1 MPVTLEKSNVG
12 RHLLAARCRLLLS
25 QAVRHPDQCYVL
37 LRPAKASAFQG
48 GDCDANI
55 VACSC
60 GLILF
65 ANLGATHAAPLSHE
79 CQITRWRKVAQL
91 VKRCRPSFQLLQRA
105 TCPPALMLAR
115 RGRQTK
121 DVERR
126 RNVRSGSK
134 MEVSGARAARPFYPQ
149 EQDIVSLPRHVRL
162 VPGSE
167 VAIHGSSLRAKAIR
181 PAQHDFAALFRD
193 PSQGG

>member
-134 MEVSGARAARPFYPQ
+134 TEVSGLA
-149 EQDIVSLPRHVRL
+149 RHVRFT
-162 VPGSE
+162 
-167 VAIHGSSLRAKAIR
+167 LRSRHRQPASACQFGAKAQSRCAPARCAGARTER
-181 PAQHDFAALFRD
+181 PEA
-193 PSQGG
+193 S